1 MAGNKKNVRNP
12 QSELFRRLTRIF
24 SGPMANY
31 RVQTPRKLRRT
42 QLDKYRF
49 KSASGKQF
57 KKSSYNPF
65 EQLSAAI
72 MSNQLRAERYSDFEQ
87 M

>member
-24 SGPMANY
+24 SGPMVNY

-42 QLDKYRF
+42 QLENHLITHLN
-49 KSASGKQF
+49 S
-57 KKSSYNPF
+57 
-65 EQLSAAI
+65 
-72 MSNQLRAERYSDFEQ
+72 
-87 M
+87 